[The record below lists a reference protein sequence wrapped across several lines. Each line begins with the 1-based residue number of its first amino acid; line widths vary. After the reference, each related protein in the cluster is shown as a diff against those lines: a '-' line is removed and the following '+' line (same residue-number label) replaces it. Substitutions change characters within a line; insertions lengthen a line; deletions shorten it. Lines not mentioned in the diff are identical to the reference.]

1 MVCVCEP
8 LAGCLLNVRANERL
22 PAFKLRW
29 GEVDIIFSVLSNLVP
44 AQRGAGGGIPGAKE
58 G

>member
-1 MVCVCEP
+1 MSSECQ
-8 LAGCLLNVRANERL
+8 GANERL

-29 GEVDIIFSVLSNLVP
+29 GEVDIIFPVLSNLVP
-44 AQRGAGGGIPGAKE
+44 AHRGAGGIAGARE